1 MIHKLKDFV
10 NLNLPN
16 LNPKSNFP
24 HISFSYLWCQQ
35 KDKNS
40 TPLPPPPI
48 PTSKIIQFWSDTLP
62 HNTTDIYNWTL
73 NDLPSL
79 RNISISSPY
88 ALTLKWNETLRW
100 NWQESKHM
108 LPESTF
114 IKVFHTSCVLH
125 RRTKDQKSLKET
137 V

>member
-10 NLNLPN
+10 NLNLLN

-35 KDKNS
+35 KAENS
-40 TPLPPPPI
+40 TPSSHPHIQNHPTLVWHPPH
-48 PTSKIIQFWSDTLP
+48 S
-62 HNTTDIYNWTL
+62 TTDIHNWTL

-114 IKVFHTSCVLH
+114 IKVFHTSCVFYQ
-125 RRTKDQKSLKET
+125 RTKDQKSLKET

>member
-10 NLNLPN
+10 NLNLLN

-35 KDKNS
+35 KAKNS
-40 TPLPPPPI
+40 TPPPPT

-62 HNTTDIYNWTL
+62 HNTTDIHNWTL

-79 RNISISSPY
+79 RNISISSLY

-100 NWQESKHM
+100 NWKESKHM

-114 IKVFHTSCVLH
+114 IKVFHTSCILYQ
-125 RRTKDQKSLKET
+125 RTTDQKSLKET